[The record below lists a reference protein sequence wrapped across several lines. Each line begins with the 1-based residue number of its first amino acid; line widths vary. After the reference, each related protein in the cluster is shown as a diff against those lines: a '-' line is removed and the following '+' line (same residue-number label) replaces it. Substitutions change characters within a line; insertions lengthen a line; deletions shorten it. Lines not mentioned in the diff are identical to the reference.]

1 MSGKECTVRRLAVP
15 QMALAAMVTALIAVA
30 SQIAIPLPMVPINL
44 GLLAIFIAGFTLER
58 RWAMASV
65 LLFLLMGAIG
75 LPVFAG
81 FKGGPQH
88 LVGNTGGY
96 LLGYLLSV
104 AIVAGRAPWAD
115 TFIKRVFICALAVL
129 ACYTTGTLWLM
140 WLTGRALPEV
150 LGFAVIPFLPGD
162 ALKCIAAA
170 MLAPRL
176 AGLSRAR

>member
-1 MSGKECTVRRLAVP
+1 
-15 QMALAAMVTALIAVA
+15 
-30 SQIAIPLPMVPINL
+30 MVPINL

-65 LLFLLMGAIG
+65 LLFLLMGAIRPAGVRRLQGRPPAPGGQHGG
-75 LPVFAG
+75 LSAG
-81 FKGGPQH
+81 LSAVRRHCGG
-88 LVGNTGGY
+88 
-96 LLGYLLSV
+96 
-104 AIVAGRAPWAD
+104 AGPWAD